1 MKLPIYI
8 ENSRVPKILSYL
20 APIDIWAINLGP
32 FVWCRGEYTE
42 VLKRHEGIHWEQQK
56 ELLIVGQW
64 LLYICFYL
72 RNLIRLGWKDR
83 KAAYRSN
90 PFEMEAYRNE
100 YVVDYIK
107 IRKKYEWMRYI

>member
-1 MKLPIYI
+1 MKLPIFI
-8 ENSRVPKILSYL
+8 ENSRVPKILSYI

-32 FVWCRGEYTE
+32 FVWCRGEISE
-42 VLKRHEGIHWEQQK
+42 VTKRHEGIHWEQQK

-64 LLYICFYL
+64 LLYIFFYF
-72 RNLIRLGWKDR
+72 RNVIRLGWKDR
-83 KAAYRSN
+83 KAAYRAN

-100 YVVDYIK
+100 YVNDYIK

>member
-8 ENSRVPKILSYL
+8 ENSRVPKILSYF

-32 FVWCRGEYTE
+32 FVWCKGKLSE
-42 VLKRHEGIHWEQQK
+42 VTKRHEGIHWEQQK
-56 ELLIVGQW
+56 ELLILGQW
-64 LLYICFYL
+64 ALYICFYI
-72 RNLIRLGWKDR
+72 RNVIRLGWKER